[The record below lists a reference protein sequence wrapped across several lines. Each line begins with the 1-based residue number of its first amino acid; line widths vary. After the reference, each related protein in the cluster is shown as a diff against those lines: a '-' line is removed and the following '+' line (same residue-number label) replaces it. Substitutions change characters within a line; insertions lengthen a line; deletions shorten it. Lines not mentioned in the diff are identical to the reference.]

1 MTNLDSRLRAS
12 RSRRRA
18 TRFLLTLFFGGQ
30 LAPSSSFAQSQQPFS
45 VQGSVLSTL
54 VTADG
59 TSAPGG
65 GGEVQLRVNAVGM
78 RRTGMLS
85 VGGGGQYTAH
95 VFSDG
100 TLTVSGAF
108 VEPRLAWGT
117 SEDEWLPY
125 TALRAAVLRQSSPAA
140 TSSRGYAV
148 GAGGGLIH
156 ALGRH
161 NFDVGAAVLYQQ
173 FGDALTPSGRSF
185 RFRGAVSFAFKMG
198 ITVGFG
204 GE

>member
-1 MTNLDSRLRAS
+1 M
-12 RSRRRA
+12 
-18 TRFLLTLFFGGQ
+18 LTLFLGG
-30 LAPSSSFAQSQQPFS
+30 LIAPSQASAQSRFPLS

-59 TSAPGG
+59 TSAPGV
-65 GGEVQLRVNAVGM
+65 GGEVQLRVNALGM
-78 RRTGMLS
+78 QRGPGVLS

-108 VEPRLAWGT
+108 LEPRLAWGT
-117 SEDEWLPY
+117 SRANWFRY
-125 TALRAAVLRQSSPAA
+125 AALRGAVLRQSSPAA

-156 ALGRH
+156 TLGFRH

-173 FGDALTPSGRSF
+173 FDDAVTPSGRSF
-185 RFRGAVSFAFKMG
+185 RFRGALSFALKVG
-198 ITVGFG
+198 LTVGFG
-204 GE
+204 GV